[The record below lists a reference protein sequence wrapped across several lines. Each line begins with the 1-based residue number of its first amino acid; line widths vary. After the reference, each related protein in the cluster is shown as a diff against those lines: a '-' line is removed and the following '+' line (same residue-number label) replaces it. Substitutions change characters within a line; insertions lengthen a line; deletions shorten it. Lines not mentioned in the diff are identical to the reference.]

1 MNVLAKSLKK
11 NQEYM
16 KSLVDNGFFFILFY
30 LINHSIILINSFII
44 MWTNGKK

>member
-30 LINHSIILINSFII
+30 LNQSF
-44 MWTNGKK
+44 NNFKK

>member
-16 KSLVDNGFFFILFY
+16 KSLVDNGFFLFY
-30 LINHSIILINSFII
+30 FI
-44 MWTNGKK
+44 

>member
-16 KSLVDNGFFFILFY
+16 KSLVDNGFFFYFILF
-30 LINHSIILINSFII
+30 NQSF
-44 MWTNGKK
+44 NNFKK